1 MIVMKKLP
9 TIKKLCG
16 VWQRIEIQ
24 SDPIIE
30 FRQKVIHKQLTQ
42 QGIEKHPI
50 SSFLNNAIFT
60 DFRLFLSQL
69 KESTVKIHAMDIHL
83 AAGAPQSNRK
93 GYLELNPGCFK
104 QQGQYIR

>member
-1 MIVMKKLP
+1 MIVMKKFP

-24 SDPIIE
+24 SDAIIE

-42 QGIEKHPI
+42 KCIEKHPI

-60 DFRLFLSQL
+60 GLDTLLSQF
-69 KESTVKIHAMDIHL
+69 KESTVKIHSMDIHL
-83 AAGAPQSNRK
+83 AAGAPQSDWKR
-93 GYLELNPGCFK
+93 YLELNPGCFK
-104 QQGQYIR
+104 QQVQDIR